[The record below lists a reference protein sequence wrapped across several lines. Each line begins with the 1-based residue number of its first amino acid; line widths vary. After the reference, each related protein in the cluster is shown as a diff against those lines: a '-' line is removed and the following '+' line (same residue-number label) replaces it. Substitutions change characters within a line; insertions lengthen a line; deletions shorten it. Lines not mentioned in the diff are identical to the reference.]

1 MIFCEFPANGGVKA
15 VKNLIFKV
23 ISFYMRKTL
32 FLSFALLLAGAAGLR
47 AQSLK
52 GTNWKLYIDE
62 LHDTLTFHIR
72 EDSSFVTDGS
82 GEMVVRSVCK
92 ISKDTI
98 QLKDIDGKYV
108 CPDQT
113 GVYTY
118 AFIADTLTLT
128 LVNDPCDNRSNSIN
142 GARWTRAKD

>member
-1 MIFCEFPANGGVKA
+1 MK
-15 VKNLIFKV
+15 
-23 ISFYMRKTL
+23 KTL
-32 FLSFALLLAGAAGLR
+32 FLSIALSVAGTISLH

-62 LHDTLTFHIR
+62 LHDTLTLHIKG
-72 EDSSFVTDGS
+72 DSSLVTDGS
-82 GEMVVRSVCK
+82 GEVVVRSLCK

-98 QLKDIDGKYV
+98 TLKDIDGKYV
-108 CPDQT
+108 CQDQA

-118 AFIADTLTLT
+118 AFMADTLTMT

-142 GARWTRAKD
+142 GARWIRAKD